1 MVSLMMNLTHLRIAV
16 LEGGPGSE
24 RDVSIRSGQNVAQW
38 LLEAGAREVRRIE
51 IRDENVIVPAD
62 VDLVFNMIHG
72 TFGEDGQLQALLDK
86 QGVLYTGAPAEP
98 SRLSFDKILS
108 KRRFEERGIATPRY
122 EVLRAGESPSLPL
135 PLVVKASREGSS
147 VGVYLVKEAAQL
159 APALRDVAPYGESF
173 LVEELIDGR
182 ELTVGILG
190 DEALPIIEIKPREG
204 FYDFKNKYP
213 WLNPAGA
220 ADHYCP
226 APLAPEL
233 TARIQ
238 ALALAAHRA
247 LDLEAYSRVDLML
260 DAQDRPFVLEANTVP
275 GMTESS
281 LVPEAAR
288 VAGISP
294 AQLCARIVALSV
306 ERYHRAR

>member
-1 MVSLMMNLTHLRIAV
+1 MMKLMHMRIAV

-24 RDVSIRSGQNVAQW
+24 RDVSIRSGENVAQW
-38 LLEAGAREVRRIE
+38 LREAGAREVRRIE
-51 IRDENVIVPAD
+51 VRGENVVVPPD

-72 TFGEDGQLQALLDK
+72 TFGEDGQLQAILEK
-86 QGVLYTGAPAEP
+86 QGVPYTGAAVES

-108 KRRFEERGIATPRY
+108 KRRFQERGIATPRY
-122 EVLRAGESPSLPL
+122 EVLHPGEHPSLPL

-147 VGVYLVKEAAQL
+147 VGVFLVRDEAQL
-159 APALRDVAPYGESF
+159 AAALRDVAQYGEEF
-173 LVEELIDGR
+173 LVEELIAGR
-182 ELTVGILG
+182 ELTAGILG
-190 DEALPIIEIKPREG
+190 DQALPIIEIKPKEG

-226 APLAPEL
+226 ARLEPAL

-238 ALALAAHRA
+238 ELALAAHRA
-247 LDLEAYSRVDLML
+247 LGLETYSRVDLML
-260 DAQDRPFVLEANTVP
+260 DAEDRPFVLEINTVP

-281 LVPEAAR
+281 LFPEAAR
-288 VAGISP
+288 AAGIEP
-294 AQLCARIVALSV
+294 AQLCTRIVALSL
-306 ERYHRAR
+306 ERYHHTR